1 MASLP
6 DEQLV
11 GQMVD
16 ELRRATGLTG
26 VPIQAQV
33 YRWPHAL
40 PQLEVGHLEKL
51 AVVRSALAQRPAL
64 ALAGAAYD
72 GLGISSCIAAGQRG
86 AETMIDQ
93 LALNEEA
100 R

>member
-1 MASLP
+1 
-6 DEQLV
+6 
-11 GQMVD
+11 
-16 ELRRATGLTG
+16 
-26 VPIQAQV
+26 
-33 YRWPHAL
+33 
-40 PQLEVGHLEKL
+40 LEKL
-51 AVVRSALAQRPAL
+51 AVVPSALAQRPAI
-64 ALAGAAYD
+64 AQARAAND